1 MSKKK
6 AGKESVGDRVFM
18 TGVYVFLILVL
29 IVMLYPLIYVVSASF
44 SSPEAVANGKVFLFP
59 VEPTLMGYEAVFQNQ
74 KIVTGF
80 LNSVFYL
87 VVGTTVNLIMTM
99 LAAYPL
105 SRKEFYGKKFITG
118 IFVFT
123 MYFSGGLVPSYLLMK
138 NLNLLD
144 TRAALIIPVA
154 MSVWNVIIARTYLQS
169 TIPDELFEAA
179 SLDGC
184 SEIGFFLR
192 IVLPLSKPIMA
203 VLVLYYGVGHWN
215 SYFNAMMY
223 LNSPELQPLQI
234 VLREILL
241 LGNVDMTMIT
251 DAAALEQMQGLSN
264 LLKYAVIVVAS
275 LPMMCI
281 YPFVQKR
288 FVKGVMVGSLKG

>member
-1 MSKKK
+1 MNNKVIKSSFGDK
-6 AGKESVGDRVFM
+6 AFM
-18 TGVYVFLILVL
+18 AGIYVFLSAVLV
-29 IVMLYPLIYVVSASF
+29 IMLYPLIYVVSASF
-44 SSPEAVANGKVFLFP
+44 SSPDAVANGKVFLLP
-59 VEPTLMGYEAVFQNQ
+59 VDITTIGYEAVFQNQ

-87 VVGTTVNLIMTM
+87 VAGTALNLMMTM

-105 SRKEFYGKKFITG
+105 SRKEFYGKKLVTG

-123 MYFSGGLVPSYLLMK
+123 MYFSGGLVPSYFLMK
-138 NLNLLD
+138 NLGLLD
-144 TRAALIIPVA
+144 TRAVLIIPVA

-215 SYFNAMMY
+215 SYFNAMIY
-223 LNSPELQPLQI
+223 LKSPDLQPLQI

-251 DAAALEQMQGLSN
+251 DAAALEKMQGLSN

-281 YPFVQKR
+281 YPCVQKH
-288 FVKGVMVGSLKG
+288 FVKGVMIGSLKG

>member
-1 MSKKK
+1 MNNKVIKSSFGDK
-6 AGKESVGDRVFM
+6 AFM
-18 TGVYVFLILVL
+18 AGIYVFLSAVLV
-29 IVMLYPLIYVVSASF
+29 IMLYPLIYVVSASF
-44 SSPEAVANGKVFLFP
+44 SSPDAVANGKVFLLP
-59 VEPTLMGYEAVFQNQ
+59 VDITTIGYEAVFQNQ

-87 VVGTTVNLIMTM
+87 VAGTALNLMMTM

-105 SRKEFYGKKFITG
+105 SRKEFYGKKLVTG

-138 NLNLLD
+138 NLGLLD
-144 TRAALIIPVA
+144 TRAVLIIPVA

-215 SYFNAMMY
+215 SYFNAMIY
-223 LNSPELQPLQI
+223 LKSPDLQPLQI
-234 VLREILL
+234 VLREIL
-241 LGNVDMTMIT
+241 
-251 DAAALEQMQGLSN
+251 
-264 LLKYAVIVVAS
+264 
-275 LPMMCI
+275 C
-281 YPFVQKR
+281 
-288 FVKGVMVGSLKG
+288 

>member
-1 MSKKK
+1 M
-6 AGKESVGDRVFM
+6 AGI
-18 TGVYVFLILVL
+18 YVFLSAVLV
-29 IVMLYPLIYVVSASF
+29 IMLYPLIYVVSASF
-44 SSPEAVANGKVFLFP
+44 SSPDAVANGKVFLLP
-59 VEPTLMGYEAVFQNQ
+59 VDITTIGYEAVFQNQ

-87 VVGTTVNLIMTM
+87 VAGTALNLMMTM

-105 SRKEFYGKKFITG
+105 SRKEFYGKKLVTG
-118 IFVFT
+118 IFVCT

-138 NLNLLD
+138 NLGLLD
-144 TRAALIIPVA
+144 TRAVLIIPVA

-215 SYFNAMMY
+215 SYFNAMIY
-223 LNSPELQPLQI
+223 LKSPDLQPLQI

-251 DAAALEQMQGLSN
+251 DAAALEKMQGLSN

-281 YPFVQKR
+281 YPFVQKH
-288 FVKGVMVGSLKG
+288 FVKGVMIGSLKG

>member
-1 MSKKK
+1 M
-6 AGKESVGDRVFM
+6 AGI
-18 TGVYVFLILVL
+18 YVFLSAVLV
-29 IVMLYPLIYVVSASF
+29 IMLYPLIYVVSASF
-44 SSPEAVANGKVFLFP
+44 SSPDAVANGKVFLFP
-59 VEPTLMGYEAVFQNQ
+59 VDITTIGYEAVFQNQ

-87 VVGTTVNLIMTM
+87 VAGTALNLMMTM

-105 SRKEFYGKKFITG
+105 SRKEFYGKKLVTG

-138 NLNLLD
+138 NLGLLD
-144 TRAALIIPVA
+144 TRAVLIIPVA

-215 SYFNAMMY
+215 SYFNAMIY
-223 LNSPELQPLQI
+223 LKSPDLQPLQI

-251 DAAALEQMQGLSN
+251 DAAALEKMQGLSN

-281 YPFVQKR
+281 YPFVQKY
-288 FVKGVMVGSLKG
+288 FVKGVMVGAVKG